1 MLKGFKKFISQ
12 GNVID
17 LAVAVIIGN
26 AFKPIVDKVT
36 ETIMGIIGQVI
47 GSPNFDSVGK
57 EGYSVGVCV
66 HFRESIL

>member
-36 ETIMGIIGQVI
+36 ETIMGIIGQ
-47 GSPNFDSVGK
+47 
-57 EGYSVGVCV
+57 EGYSGCV
-66 HFRESIL
+66 LGHFREAI